1 MWYSVQWVFSSSYT
15 DTMAPATVP
24 SSSSSTPSTALPS
37 TPITA
42 TVDPNDTIPPPSK
55 PVRYERDYTTL
66 VGYPISFLIIYSIY
80 FIFIRYRR
88 FFPDVAIP
96 VATTTT
102 PSPMSSNSSNGYTQQ
117 EEGSKQLDQQQPPPS
132 MDINKRQH
140 STIYLI
146 LRRWW
151 HYEFRC
157 FDNTFRL
164 GTYMTLLAL
173 SGLHSLFIFWPFFW
187 GNNNAAAADTNPFF
201 RHQLISNRI
210 AQLAVVDM
218 AVVVGLSV
226 HTSILWRL
234 IGLHNSSMTLPWH
247 RWFARFSVF
256 GVVYHGCFQWTKHYY
271 RHHLAEPLH
280 QLDALL
286 LGNAKDIDVADFDQS
301 GMLLSSV
308 TWWDLLVSNPRYLT
322 GTCMVLCLL
331 VLFLGSHPLVR
342 EKWYGVFRA
351 THVVSFLSVVVM
363 GMWHHWAFV
372 VFYVAVIGVWLV
384 DIIARWRSMR
394 VAPVVTLE
402 VVADQVIKLQVVLEP
417 PRRSSC
423 RCRQPS
429 QHSRQTREL
438 PLLPGQYVFCSFS
451 GTKWKDL
458 LWSHPFSISRV
469 DSLENSPTES
479 SEKRMLTF
487 FIKVYGKQTKALYNK
502 ANIKENWPTVRL
514 GSPLGHAANN
524 CHWTDIYGLYPVV
537 VLVAEGIGI
546 TPWMSVLHSL
556 IMMNSINGNGRT
568 TVKHLNIIW
577 TVRDGNMIKPFI
589 NDIEEMMSTATT
601 ATNSN
606 ENGDNGSAFHIDW
619 HIYVTGSTASHLDE
633 EQQSGMASSTTMG
646 SNTSQRHDRNC
657 HYQYHQGRPNY
668 TSLLESI
675 RLKHDDKDVAL
686 GICAH
691 EESATVCGNLARSAR
706 FSHANAYWNV
716 RLERFDL

>member
-1 MWYSVQWVFSSSYT
+1 MWYSVQWVFSSSYN
-15 DTMAPATVP
+15 DTTSPAMVP
-24 SSSSSTPSTALPS
+24 SSSSLTPSSTPS

-42 TVDPNDTIPPPSK
+42 TVNPNNTMPSPSK

-66 VGYPISFLIIYSIY
+66 IAYPISLLIIYFIY
-80 FIFIRYRR
+80 FIFTHYRQ

-96 VATTTT
+96 ITITTT
-102 PSPMSSNSSNGYTQQ
+102 PSPISPNISNNGYDRQ
-117 EEGSKQLDQQQPPPS
+117 EEGSNPLDQQQPPPS
-132 MDINKRQH
+132 IAINERQH
-140 STIYLI
+140 STLYLL

-173 SGLHSLFIFWPFFW
+173 SGLHAIFIFWPFF
-187 GNNNAAAADTNPFF
+187 GNTNDIDTNPFF
-201 RHQLISNRI
+201 QHQLISNRI
-210 AQLAVVDM
+210 AQLALVDM

-226 HTSILWRL
+226 HTSIIWRL

-256 GVVYHGCFQWTKHYY
+256 GVIYHGCFQWTKHYY
-271 RHHLAEPLH
+271 RHHLAESPH
-280 QLDALL
+280 QLDSLL
-286 LGNAKDIDVADFDQS
+286 LGYSTDGNVSDFEQT
-301 GMLLSSV
+301 GVFLSSV
-308 TWWDLLVSNPRYLT
+308 TWWDLLVSNPRYLS

-342 EKWYGVFRA
+342 EKWYRLFRL
-351 THVVSFLSVVVM
+351 THVVSFLGVVVM
-363 GMWHHWAFV
+363 GMWHHWAFA
-372 VFYVAVIGVWLV
+372 VFYVAVVGVWLV

-394 VAPVVTLE
+394 VAPVVALD
-402 VVADQVIKLQVVLEP
+402 VVADQVVKLQVVLEP

-429 QHSRQTREL
+429 QARQRSRL
-438 PLLPGQYVFCSFS
+438 PLLPGQFVFCSFS
-451 GTKWKDL
+451 GTKWKDI

-469 DSLENSPTES
+469 DALENSPTES
-479 SEKRMLTF
+479 SDKQMLTF

-502 ANIKENWPTVRL
+502 ANIKEKWPTVRL
-514 GSPLGHAANN
+514 GSPLGHVASN

-537 VLVAEGIGI
+537 VLIAEGIGI
-546 TPWMSVLHSL
+546 TPWMSVFHSL
-556 IMMNSINGNGRT
+556 AMMNSNHGNGKA
-568 TVKHLNIIW
+568 TVKHLNLIW

-589 NDIEEMMSTATT
+589 NDIEEMMSAATT
-601 ATNSN
+601 ATKSN
-606 ENGDNGSAFHIDW
+606 ENGDDDSLFHVDW
-619 HIYVTGSTASHLDE
+619 HIYVTGSSRSHLDE
-633 EQQSGMASSTTMG
+633 EQQPGMTSSSTMAG
-646 SNTSQRHDRNC
+646 SNTSQQHDRNC

-668 TSLLESI
+668 TTLLESI

-691 EESATVCGNLARSAR
+691 EESATVCSNLARSAR
-706 FSHANAYWNV
+706 FSHANAYWNI
-716 RLERFDL
+716 RLEWFDL